1 MTLNELIARRDGY
14 KEQATTAFLAGKNDE
29 GKKYLGLA
37 EKATESI
44 EGITAASGL
53 KPLRAPVEI
62 ANNGG
67 SFVPVGGNRGSNEE
81 GDSSKAADMQYAA
94 YQTRFGDL
102 DNAVKAVLT
111 DMHGKDYA
119 ASFWAQKAAF
129 GKFLRKGEIGLE
141 RSEFNLLKQ
150 VILTPGVVKSALL
163 NGFDSVDALKATM
176 GESIDSLGGFSAP
189 VDFQTRVIERIQ
201 GLAVVRS
208 RASVD
213 TTSRDR
219 VEFPVITGG
228 DNTYTSSVR
237 TTWTS
242 EINLADIGTNLTLGS
257 EVIPVHT
264 MMSEAWISRNNV
276 EDAAF
281 DIESHLTR
289 RIGES
294 AALEENAKFLTGTG
308 VGAPQGI
315 LPNGTNGL
323 SLTRVH
329 SGSTS
334 AVTWDQLLALYY
346 GIAAQYRANAVWI
359 MEGATALNI
368 SQIKDS
374 NFGYL
379 WQPFQYA
386 GGAMGPEP
394 MLRGK
399 AVLEDEAMPSIAN
412 GAYPIIFG
420 DLSGYQI
427 IDRVGMTIER
437 YLDSGPA
444 RKNAIV
450 YVMRRRVGGQVL
462 EPWRFAVMQNATS

>member
-1 MTLNELIARRDGY
+1 MNLNELIARRDQY
-14 KEQATTAFLAGKNDE
+14 KEQATTAYLAGRTDE
-29 GKKYLGLA
+29 GDRLKGLA
-37 EKATESI
+37 EKAQKSI
-44 EGITAASGL
+44 DGLTALEGL
-53 KPLRAPVEI
+53 KPLRAPVET
-62 ANNGG
+62 ANDGG
-67 SFVPVGGNRGSNEE
+67 SFVPSGGRGRETGADGN
-81 GDSSKAADMQYAA
+81 KAVQMQSAA
-94 YQTRFGDL
+94 YVTRFGDL
-102 DNAVKAVLT
+102 DEAVKAVLT
-111 DMHGKDYA
+111 DTHGSDYA
-119 ASFWAQKAAF
+119 GKFWAQKAAF
-129 GKFLRKGEIGLE
+129 RKFLRMGELNLDRG
-141 RSEFNLLKQ
+141 EFDILKQ
-150 VILTPGVVKSALL
+150 VILTPGTVKSALL

-176 GESIDSLGGFSAP
+176 GETIDSLGGFAAP
-189 VDFQTRVIERIQ
+189 VDFQTRVIERIA
-201 GLAVVRS
+201 GLAVVRG

-219 VEFPVITGG
+219 VEYPVIKGG
-228 DNTYTSSVR
+228 DNRYTSAVR
-237 TTWTS
+237 VSWTS

-257 EVIPVHT
+257 EAIPVHT
-264 MMSEAWISRNNV
+264 MMAEAWISRNNV

-281 DIESHLTR
+281 DIEGHLTR
-289 RIGES
+289 RIGEA
-294 AALEENAKFLTGTG
+294 AALDENERFLTGTG
-308 VGAPQGI
+308 VGTPQGI
-315 LPNGTNGL
+315 LPGGTNGL
-323 SLTRVH
+323 SLTRVF
-329 SGSTS
+329 SGSTTG
-334 AVTWDQLLALYY
+334 VTWDQLLALYY
-346 GIAAQYRANAVWI
+346 GVAAQYRQNAVWC

-379 WQPFQYA
+379 WQPFQYQ

-420 DLSGYQI
+420 DMTGYQI

-462 EPWRFAVMQNATS
+462 EPWRFAVMQCATS

>member
-1 MTLNELIARRDGY
+1 MNLNELIARRDGY
-14 KEQATTAFLAGKNDE
+14 KDQATAAFLAGKNEE
-29 GKKYLGLA
+29 GKRLLGLA
-37 EKATESI
+37 EKATSSI
-44 EGITAASGL
+44 EGVAAVNNL
-53 KPLRAPVEI
+53 KPLRAPVDT
-62 ANNGG
+62 ANDGG
-67 SFVPVGGNRGSNEE
+67 RFVPVAQRITEDGGNS
-81 GDSSKAADMQYAA
+81 DKAVNMQYAA
-94 YQTRFGDL
+94 YQTRFGDV
-102 DNAVKAVLT
+102 DSAVKAVLT
-111 DMHGKDYA
+111 DMHGSEYA
-119 ASFWAQKAAF
+119 AAFWSQKAAF
-129 GKFLRKGEIGLE
+129 GKFLRKGEGALE
-141 RSEFNLLKQ
+141 REEKLILRQ
-150 VILTPGVVKSALL
+150 VILTPGVIKSALL

-176 GESIDSLGGFSAP
+176 GENIDSLGGFSAP

-213 TTSRDR
+213 STSRDR
-219 VEFPVITGG
+219 VEYPVITGG
-228 DNTYTSSVR
+228 DNTYTSAVR
-237 TTWTS
+237 TSWTS

-264 MMSEAWISRNNV
+264 MMAEAWISRNNV

-281 DIESHLTR
+281 DIEAHLTR

-294 AALEENAKFLTGTG
+294 AAMEENAKFLTGTG
-308 VGAPQGI
+308 TGAPQGI

-329 SGSTS
+329 SGSTTG
-334 AVTWDQLLALYY
+334 VTWDQLLALYY
-346 GIAAQYRANAVWI
+346 GIAAQYRANATWI
-359 MEGATALNI
+359 MEGATALAI
-368 SQIKDS
+368 SQLKDS

-386 GGAMGPEP
+386 GGTQGPE
-394 MLRGK
+394 MLLRGK
-399 AVLEDEAMPSIAN
+399 QVLEDEAMPSIAN